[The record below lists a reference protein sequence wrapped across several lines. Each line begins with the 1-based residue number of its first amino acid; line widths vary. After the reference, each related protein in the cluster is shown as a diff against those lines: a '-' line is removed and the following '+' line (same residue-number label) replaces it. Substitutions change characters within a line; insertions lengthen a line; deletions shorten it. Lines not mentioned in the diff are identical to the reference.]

1 MVEPIRLKPSLH
13 SKRGEVGYCKPPKA
27 TRFKPGQ
34 SGNLE
39 GRRKGARNLKTDLLE
54 ELRTLVEVPTTG
66 GVRRITTQKAI
77 LRALVEKARNGD
89 LRAIQHLT
97 SLIDRVIDDDSRS
110 EAPATGLESNDRAI
124 LDEYYEERKALEAD
138 GATSG
143 SLPAEPAVAN
153 PATTDRKRLA

>member
-1 MVEPIRLKPSLH
+1 MGAFIRLNPS
-13 SKRGEVGYCKPPKA
+13 SARKGTERNYRKPPKA
-27 TRFKPGQ
+27 SQFKPGQ
-34 SGNLE
+34 SGNPR
-39 GRRKGARNLKTDLLE
+39 GRPKGARNLKTDLLE
-54 ELRTLVEVPTTG
+54 ELRAFVEVPTTG

-124 LDEYYEERKALEAD
+124 LDEYSEERKALEAD

-143 SLPAEPAVAN
+143 SEPAVVG
-153 PATTDRKRLA
+153 PATIDRKRLA

>member
-1 MVEPIRLKPSLH
+1 MGAFIRLNPS
-13 SKRGEVGYCKPPKA
+13 SARKGTERNYRKPPKA
-27 TRFKPGQ
+27 SQFKPGQ
-34 SGNLE
+34 SGNPR
-39 GRRKGARNLKTDLLE
+39 GRPKGARNLKTDLLE
-54 ELRTLVEVPTTG
+54 ELRAFVEVPTTG

-143 SLPAEPAVAN
+143 SEPAVVG
-153 PATTDRKRLA
+153 PATIDRKRLA

>member
-1 MVEPIRLKPSLH
+1 MVEPIRLNSSLH
-13 SKRGEVGYCKPPKA
+13 SKRGEVGYCKPLRA

-34 SGNLE
+34 SGNLK
-39 GRRKGARNLKTDLLE
+39 GRRKGARNFKTDLDE
-54 ELRTLVEVPTTG
+54 ALRALVEVRING

-124 LDEYYEERKALEAD
+124 LDEYYEERKALEA
-138 GATSG
+138 GRATSG
-143 SLPAEPAVAN
+143 SLPAERDVVS

>member
-1 MVEPIRLKPSLH
+1 MVEPIRLSSLH
-13 SKRGEVGYCKPPKA
+13 PKRGEVGYCKPPKA

-54 ELRTLVEVPTTG
+54 ELRTLVEVTTNG

-77 LRALVEKARNGD
+77 LRALVEKARDGD
-89 LRAIQHLT
+89 VRAIQHFF
-97 SLIDRVIDDDSRS
+97 SLIDRLIDDDRS

-124 LDEYYEERKALEAD
+124 LDEYYEERKALEANR
-138 GATSG
+138 ATSG
-143 SLPAEPAVAN
+143 SVQAEPAVAN
-153 PATTDRKRLA
+153 PATTDREDLA